1 MHGVENRFL
10 EATDDLDRSAHGV
23 SADERSLIL
32 EEKLQEI
39 ADSLFDDPLLAFIAI
54 KACAERQIR
63 QLEALHPSNSARA
76 FEDNPAENEPDLAD
90 PAAAFSVEGRPED
103 FFRRERETFEA
114 IKGGL
119 KGQAGRYVV
128 IKGEEVAGVWPSYEA
143 ALDGGYERFGPV
155 AFFVKQLPNAGSTDG
170 SGRATPHSRPQ

>member
-10 EATDDLDRSAHGV
+10 EATDELDRSAHGG

-32 EEKLQEI
+32 EEKLQDI
-39 ADSLFDDPLLAFIAI
+39 AVALFDDPLLAFVAI

-63 QLEALHPSNSARA
+63 EIEALRSPGIRA
-76 FEDNPAENEPDLAD
+76 AHQGPIENDPDFSP
-90 PAAAFSVEGRPED
+90 PAAAYSVEGRPED
-103 FFRRERETFEA
+103 FFRRERATFEA

-119 KGQAGRYVV
+119 KAQAGRYVV

-143 ALDGGYERFGPV
+143 ALDGGYDRFGPV
-155 AFFVKQLPNAGSTDG
+155 AFFVKQLATDEPPASPRRGAGGAVS
-170 SGRATPHSRPQ
+170 